1 MATLLCSAATVSMAE
16 IGYVTDSLRLG
27 VHEAQDTSDQAFTYL
42 ESGDRVEILERTP
55 FYAKVT
61 IPDGRNGWVRVTYLV
76 DEEPA
81 KRRVAQLERERDALV
96 TDLDAL
102 KSDLTAR
109 ESKLSGLEE
118 QAASSVARTR
128 SEQAELQQLRK
139 AQEEADRELA
149 KYRFSVPGSWAI
161 GAMLAGLLAGFLVG
175 WWWIDRRSRQRH
187 GGFRIY

>member
-1 MATLLCSAATVSMAE
+1 MGLRAVKSTARHKALMTTLLCSAATVSMAE

-81 KRRVAQLERERDALV
+81 KRRVARLERERYPGH
-96 TDLDAL
+96 
-102 KSDLTAR
+102 R
-109 ESKLSGLEE
+109 PG
-118 QAASSVARTR
+118 R
-128 SEQAELQQLRK
+128 SEVRSYGTRIE
-139 AQEEADRELA
+139 AQW
-149 KYRFSVPGSWAI
+149 PGRTGGIERSPDSL
-161 GAMLAGLLAGFLVG
+161 GAGRASTIAQSAGRG
-175 WWWIDRRSRQRH
+175 
-187 GGFRIY
+187 